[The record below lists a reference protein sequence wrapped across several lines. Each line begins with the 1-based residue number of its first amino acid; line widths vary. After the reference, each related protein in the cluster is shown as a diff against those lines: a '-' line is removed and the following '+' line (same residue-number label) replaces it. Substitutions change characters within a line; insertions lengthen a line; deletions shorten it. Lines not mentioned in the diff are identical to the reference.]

1 MKNSMHVRRIRLS
14 SKASTLV
21 LALVLTALSRVTA
34 EAAPPPGRSITLQLD
49 AREAARKISHAR
61 LNIPAAPGPLTL
73 LYPKWIPGEHG
84 PTGPIADLAALR
96 ITAAGKPV
104 AWRRDPIDMYAFHC
118 DVPAGVDAL
127 DIALDYLS
135 PAAAGG
141 FSSGSS
147 ATANLALVS
156 WNQVLVYPKGPRPDE
171 TAIEASIQLP
181 AGWTASSALERKEGS
196 TGAAS
201 STASSIAFESVSLTT
216 LVDSPVLIGSHVRVV
231 TLEASPIAHRLN
243 LVADSDAALQIRPQ
257 EIESYKRLVAETGA
271 LFGARHYRHYDF
283 LLTLSDGVAH
293 FGLEHHES
301 SDDRVPER
309 SLIDEDQRR
318 AHLSYLLPHEMVH
331 SWNGKYRRPAGL
343 APGSFDQPMNGE
355 LLWVYEGLTQ
365 YLGEV
370 LAARTGFLTQAEQR
384 ELVAQTAAEMDAQ
397 KGRAW
402 RPLQDTAD
410 AAQILYG
417 ARSDWGAWR
426 RGVDYYPEGFLL
438 WLEADTLIR
447 QKTNGGKS
455 LDDFC
460 RLFYGGGNTPPR
472 VVPYTFEDV
481 VAALNKVA
489 ANDWSTFWKTRL
501 GSLDARAPLAGLQ
514 ASGWKLVYRDKPS
527 SMQKARETA
536 NKVTDVTFSL
546 GFAVGQDG
554 AIPDV
559 VPDSPAARAGL
570 APGMKLVAVN
580 GRKWSAET
588 LREAIASKKPVEL
601 LALNGD
607 FFTNLRLDYTG
618 GERYPDLER
627 DTTRPDLLEK
637 ILQPLVP
644 IVAGKKP

>member
-1 MKNSMHVRRIRLS
+1 MKNSMHVRRIRVPSKVLTLSLALILS
-14 SKASTLV
+14 S
-21 LALVLTALSRVTA
+21 LSRVSV
-34 EAAPPPGRSITLQLD
+34 EAAPPPGRAITLQVD
-49 AREAARKISHAR
+49 AREAARKIFHAR
-61 LNIPAAPGPLTL
+61 LAIPVAPGPLTL

-84 PTGPIADLAALR
+84 PTGPIVDLAALR
-96 ITAAGKPV
+96 IIAAGKSV
-104 AWRRDPIDMYAFHC
+104 AWRRDPVDMYSFHC
-118 DVPAGVDAL
+118 DVPAGADAL
-127 DIALDYLS
+127 DVTLDYLS

-147 ATANLALVS
+147 ATANLALLS
-156 WNQVLVYPKGPRPDE
+156 WNQVLVYPKSPKADE

-181 AGWTASSALERKEGS
+181 AGWTASSALPRK
-196 TGAAS
+196 AS
-201 STASSIAFESVSLTT
+201 GLDASAITFESVSLTT
-216 LVDSPVLIGSHVRVV
+216 LVDSPILIGSHVRVV
-231 TLEASPIAHRLN
+231 TLDASPIAHRLD

-257 EIESYKRLVAETGA
+257 EVESYKRLVAETGA
-271 LFGARHYRHYDF
+271 LFGARHYRRYDF

-318 AHLSYLLPHEMVH
+318 SNLGDLLAHEMVH

-365 YLGEV
+365 YLGDV
-370 LAARTGFLTQAEQR
+370 LTARTGFLTLAEQR
-384 ELVAQTAAEMDAQ
+384 EAIALTAAEMDAQ
-397 KGRAW
+397 KGRSW

-426 RGVDYYPEGFLL
+426 RGVDFYPEGFLL
-438 WLEADTLIR
+438 WLEADSLIR
-447 QKTNGGKS
+447 RETNGAKS

-460 RLFYGGGNTPPR
+460 RLFFGGGNTPPG
-472 VVPYTFEDV
+472 VVAYTFEDV
-481 VAALNKVA
+481 VAALNKITPH
-489 ANDWSTFWKTRL
+489 DWSGFWKTRL
-501 GSLDARAPLAGLQ
+501 GSLEARAPLAGLQ

-536 NKVTDVTFSL
+536 KKVTDVRFSL
-546 GFAVGQDG
+546 GFEVGQDG

-559 VPDSPAARAGL
+559 VPDSPAAKAGL

-580 GRKWSAET
+580 GRRWTAET
-588 LREAIASKKPVEL
+588 LREAVAASNQKPVEL
-601 LALNGD
+601 LAQNGD
-607 FFTNLRLDYTG
+607 FFTTARLDYSG

-627 DTTRPDLLEK
+627 DPARPDLLEK

-644 IVAGKKP
+644 VPAKKP